1 MYLSHRQ
8 TLYFITMID
17 YYRMLDSKE
26 YQVPSAHTVNSLAL
40 WIVGHM
46 GESLTHSLTH
56 SLT

>member
-46 GESLTHSLTH
+46 GESLTHSLT
-56 SLT
+56 